1 MFGIPDKFAI
11 YHISSVENKQ
21 AERNTAY
28 IFSKIDTPNW
38 PFTCIYNGL
47 DIDRDSLSFHG
58 KKLLWNLAFTP
69 VLSLILGNCPL
80 SKMELYN
87 YYLFS

>member
-28 IFSKIDTPNW
+28 IFSKIDTPN
-38 PFTCIYNGL
+38 
-47 DIDRDSLSFHG
+47 
-58 KKLLWNLAFTP
+58 
-69 VLSLILGNCPL
+69 
-80 SKMELYN
+80 
-87 YYLFS
+87 